1 MDRCAEFGFCSFVCE
16 RSSDVGGGDSFMVI
30 NAGADV
36 MVRLVVLWT

>member
-1 MDRCAEFGFCSFVCE
+1 MDRGADFGFCSFIWE
-16 RSSDVGGGDSFMVI
+16 RSSDVGGDDSFMAI